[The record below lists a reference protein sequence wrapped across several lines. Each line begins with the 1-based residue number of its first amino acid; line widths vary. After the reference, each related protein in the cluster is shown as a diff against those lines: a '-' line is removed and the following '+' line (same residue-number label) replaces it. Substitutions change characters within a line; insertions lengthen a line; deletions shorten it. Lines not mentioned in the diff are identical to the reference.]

1 MSFIA
6 LGTAIA
12 GIAGASAT
20 TAAAIGAGAGVLAK
34 GYAGYKAS
42 QVDTGAMVGG
52 AKDLSLA
59 ERAQLGQENKLAMEK
74 INLNLEQQTDTLQ
87 KKGSASMYEVY
98 AQEQNLGMSGFAN
111 NEQAEMNIDIAKAS
125 IHSDYSTNV
134 DSIMKQAELNRQG
147 ISLGSEKSK
156 ADIEQRLQNNITQ
169 ASSVADTFWEGFTG
183 QSNYKIG

>member
-1 MSFIA
+1 MDIQELESLLQSNRIDLRRLNAQQKVFI
-6 LGTAIA
+6 
-12 GIAGASAT
+12 
-20 TAAAIGAGAGVLAK
+20 
-34 GYAGYKAS
+34 
-42 QVDTGAMVGG
+42 
-52 AKDLSLA
+52 
-59 ERAQLGQENKLAMEK
+59 
-74 INLNLEQQTDTLQ
+74 DTLQ